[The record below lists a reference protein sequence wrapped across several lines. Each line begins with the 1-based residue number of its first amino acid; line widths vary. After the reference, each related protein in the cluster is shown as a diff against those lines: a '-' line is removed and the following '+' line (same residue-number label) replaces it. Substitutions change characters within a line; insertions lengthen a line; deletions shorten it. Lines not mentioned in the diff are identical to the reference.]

1 MGGGKYMCML
11 YVQVSC
17 NYCDLAWAA
26 VVAQSQGGE
35 DNGRMRAVNAADLRA
50 LRRTLVVLYGV

>member
-1 MGGGKYMCML
+1 MCIL

-17 NYCDLAWAA
+17 NYCYLAWAA

-50 LRRTLVVLYGV
+50 LRRTLVVPYGV